1 MDPKAFKPA
10 AKMIPK
16 QTAYETRK
24 NMPVHF
30 LKWKLK
36 IHFVLIM
43 FKQV

>member
-24 NMPVHF
+24 NGTTCY
-30 LKWKLK
+30 
-36 IHFVLIM
+36 FVVPEKYGGN
-43 FKQV
+43 FDSTE